1 MSKKNR
7 AQRSTPRRHGDRNV
21 QTRYSEKHQRGDDP
35 IHESSLHNCP
45 GRACGGAC
53 HEVESDETVCMD
65 GLGLTLI
72 PEVKV
77 KIRELHI
84 HLDDHMETYN
94 FHSGSMATVLHGASG
109 AAEVETGFEEEESNG
124 EEE

>member
-21 QTRYSEKHQRGDDP
+21 QTRYSEKHQRGDDS

-84 HLDDHMETYN
+84 HLDNHRETYN
-94 FHSGSMATVLHGASG
+94 FHSGSMATVLHGTGGS
-109 AAEVETGFEEEESNG
+109 AEVETGFEEEESNG

>member
-7 AQRSTPRRHGDRNV
+7 AQHSTPRRHGDRNV
-21 QTRYSEKHQRGDDP
+21 QTRYSGKHQCGDDP
-35 IHESSLHNCP
+35 IRESSIHNCP
-45 GRACGGAC
+45 GRAC
-53 HEVESDETVCMD
+53 HEAEADEAVCMD
-65 GLGLTLI
+65 GLDLTLI

-84 HLDDHMETYN
+84 HLDNHMETYN
-94 FHSGSMATVLHGASG
+94 FHSGSMATVLHGTGG

-124 EEE
+124 EEA

>member
-1 MSKKNR
+1 MSNKNR
-7 AQRSTPRRHGDRNV
+7 AQHSTPRRHGDRNV
-21 QTRYSEKHQRGDDP
+21 QTRYSGKHQCGDDH
-35 IHESSLHNCP
+35 IRESGLHNRPSRTCD
-45 GRACGGAC
+45 GAC
-53 HEVESDETVCMD
+53 HEAETGEAVCMD

-94 FHSGSMATVLHGASG
+94 FHPGSMASVLHRTGGDTGMEA
-109 AAEVETGFEEEESNG
+109 GFEEEESDD
-124 EEE
+124 EE

>member
-7 AQRSTPRRHGDRNV
+7 SQRSTPRRHGDPNV
-21 QTRYSEKHQRGDDP
+21 QTRYSAKHQRGDDP
-35 IHESSLHNCP
+35 IHESILHNCP

-94 FHSGSMATVLHGASG
+94 FHSGSMATVLQGTGGS
-109 AAEVETGFEEEESNG
+109 AEVETGFEEEESNG

>member
-7 AQRSTPRRHGDRNV
+7 AQHSTPRRHGDRNV
-21 QTRYSEKHQRGDDP
+21 QTRYSGKHQCGEHTHTCDGSCC
-35 IHESSLHNCP
+35 EVNT
-45 GRACGGAC
+45 GGKAGKAGGA
-53 HEVESDETVCMD
+53 SNAVCMD
-65 GLGLTLI
+65 GLGLILI

-94 FHSGSMATVLHGASG
+94 FHSGSMATVLHGSGG
-109 AAEVETGFEEEESNG
+109 AAEVETGFEEEENNG